1 MPIPAAQTDTSFDAT
16 LAGPVDGTNAIFTLR
31 STPLADYPVRGY
43 RNGVRLTTGA
53 DYTVSGTSVT
63 MLAPQIP
70 AAGDSL
76 VFDYFISA
84 VAGAPVGVGDL
95 TTLANVK
102 AMANVTSADDDA
114 LLQRLISAES
124 SRFQK
129 LIDRTL
135 GTATYT
141 ETRDGAG
148 GPVAGVSSSVGV
160 GIYGYAPP
168 TSRGSTR
175 LLLKNYPVQSVTSVT
190 IDGVL
195 VPQSPSAGEAGW
207 NLVEDVVELVG
218 YRFTPGIA
226 NVVVVY
232 AAGFDATPPEVEQ
245 VVIDMVVWIYKAR
258 DRVAQVSKSVQGEV
272 ITFSSKPWPESAQ
285 QVIDAYRRYD
295 R

>member
-1 MPIPAAQTDTSFDAT
+1 VAIPAAQTDTSFDAT
-16 LAGPVDGTNAIFTLR
+16 LAGAVDGTNAIFTLR

-53 DYTVSGTSVT
+53 DYTVSGATVT
-63 MLAPQIP
+63 MLAPQLP

-76 VFDYFISA
+76 VFDYFVSA
-84 VAGAPVGVGDL
+84 IVVAPVGVGDL

-102 AMANVTSADDDA
+102 AMANVTSTDDDA

-124 SRFQK
+124 SRFQT
-129 LIDRTL
+129 LIDRAL

-148 GPVAGVSSSVGV
+148 GPVAGVSSGV

-190 IDGVL
+190 IDGVP
-195 VPQSPSAGEAGW
+195 VPPSPAPARPAGTWSTTSSSSSATASRRASRTSSSSTPRDSMPRRPRSSRPSSTWWCGSTRPATASPRSASQCRARSSPSP
-207 NLVEDVVELVG
+207 
-218 YRFTPGIA
+218 RSPG
-226 NVVVVY
+226 
-232 AAGFDATPPEVEQ
+232 
-245 VVIDMVVWIYKAR
+245 R
-258 DRVAQVSKSVQGEV
+258 S
-272 ITFSSKPWPESAQ
+272 
-285 QVIDAYRRYD
+285 RRS